1 MFRVW
6 RRFPC
11 VGVVTK
17 TKLWKGFSY
26 GLYFLDRG
34 GLGTKL
40 SCPGL
45 ACNTE
50 NREWEWVRT
59 GYGGQHLEVLVQ
71 EDHCEFDSSL
81 SYKARPY
88 LKWNKNKNPT
98 ATKPDES
105 VNKVFTTHKNIRI
118 EAWIPRIPVKLNVY
132 TVIPVHLQQ
141 HGKLGSLLAGDMQPW
156 IRDSASNKIEGGVVL
171 RRPHVEAS
179 THQYPHLHIKYTH
192 AHAPAHTYT
201 YMWKKQR

>member
-1 MFRVW
+1 MFRIW

-98 ATKPDES
+98 ATKPYDS

-141 HGKLGSLLAGDMQPW
+141 HGKLGSLLAGD
-156 IRDSASNKIEGGVVL
+156 ISSATQGAWEPASLGYAAMNKRL
-171 RRPHVEAS
+171 CFKQDRRWGCPQTS
-179 THQYPHLHIKYTH
+179 T
-192 AHAPAHTYT
+192 
-201 YMWKKQR
+201 RGS

>member
-1 MFRVW
+1 MASDVVRVEMFRVW
-6 RRFPC
+6 RHFLC

-17 TKLWKGFSY
+17 TKLSKGFSY

-59 GYGGQHLEVLVQ
+59 GYGGQHREVLVQ
-71 EDHCEFDSSL
+71 EDHCEFESSL

-98 ATKPDES
+98 ATKPDDS
-105 VNKVFTTHKNIRI
+105 VNKVFATHKNIRI
-118 EAWIPRIPVKLNVY
+118 EAWIPQNSCKAECIHCNSSTPPATWEAWEPASRGYAAMNKKFCFKQDRKWGCPQ
-132 TVIPVHLQQ
+132 TSTR
-141 HGKLGSLLAGDMQPW
+141 GS
-156 IRDSASNKIEGGVVL
+156 
-171 RRPHVEAS
+171 
-179 THQYPHLHIKYTH
+179 
-192 AHAPAHTYT
+192 
-201 YMWKKQR
+201 